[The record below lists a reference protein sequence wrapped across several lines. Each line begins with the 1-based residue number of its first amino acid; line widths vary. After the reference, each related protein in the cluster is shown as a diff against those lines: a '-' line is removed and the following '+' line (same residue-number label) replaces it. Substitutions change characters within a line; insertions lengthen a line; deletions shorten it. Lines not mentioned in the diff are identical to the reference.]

1 MFVYLSISIYYET
14 MNEINHSHIIIG
26 VGVLVIVLFRR
37 IEKARSKIC
46 RTANDLCPHS
56 RSKTLTLVRSHIM
69 GAKDDDCSHKFTKN
83 KQQHNQYY

>member
-56 RSKTLTLVRSHIM
+56 I
-69 GAKDDDCSHKFTKN
+69 GARRYVLFDPHHGGKR
-83 KQQHNQYY
+83 